1 MLRWAAEPIG
11 FLRVT
16 APVAAWVRFSPA
28 CLIRNP
34 EMTRWTICKTG
45 VRSSGCAANRK
56 RSGIG
61 NDNTL
66 GQHWHPGDDVID
78 QVGGRLRHAPG
89 TTGGTIPLIGLY
101 FPLGSLFLVQMIQ
114 TTFSRKFFN
123 LAPNL

>member
-1 MLRWAAEPIG
+1 MEHRHACGGAIDPIEHEAVQMDVKIG
-11 FLRVT
+11 GRADRFLRVT

-61 NDNTL
+61 NESTHCRTGTDGVFYKFCGYL
-66 GQHWHPGDDVID
+66 SG
-78 QVGGRLRHAPG
+78 GGRGVKKVRG
-89 TTGGTIPLIGLY
+89 EG
-101 FPLGSLFLVQMIQ
+101 F
-114 TTFSRKFFN
+114 
-123 LAPNL
+123 